1 MLPALPAR
9 EIPYSANVYGCLN
22 LLERTFSQASGLLS
36 HGSFELHR
44 VLFHKNA
51 ILRDALP
58 LLLELEACA
67 EDEGLPLA
75 WLEDVSQLFGALVTQ
90 ITEAEQTADG
100 RYVFFIFDYLLPT
113 LTGAMC

>member
-9 EIPYSANVYGCLN
+9 EIPYSANIYGCLN
-22 LLERTFSQASGLLS
+22 LLEHTFSQASGLLS

-44 VLFHKNA
+44 VLFHKNT

-58 LLLELEACA
+58 LLLDLETCA

-75 WLEDVSQLFGALVTQ
+75 WLEDVSQRFGALLTQ

-100 RYVFFIFDYLLPT
+100 RYVVFIFDYLVPILIA
-113 LTGAMC
+113 AMC